1 MSTDIFDKELNGQ
14 REERWQRAFGKES
27 KDIDIHSEEIANLRA
42 TVAIE
47 FAMQLADIM
56 HTTQHFHSYCR
67 WNERLFEEMYVAYET
82 GRSKT
87 NPAEGWYQG
96 EIWFFDNC
104 VIPMAGRIKGTGVF
118 GAQGEDSLR
127 NALDNKKEWA
137 IKGGELVAAALQKVK
152 KSLEEQEEGDD
163 KGPAAEQV
171 VNIFVNKE
179 PEPEEKK
186 VSDADKHLIEW
197 NVDLFKR
204 LLRQILAYRMGKGNH
219 TKDDLQNISHA
230 MKEGSTARDELARI
244 VKFPFFD
251 KEAAKLKVDPETI
264 VLNATVEGQ
273 LRDYILFI
281 ASMYNDHAFHNFK
294 HASNVATTTNKF
306 LQRIKDDTLEMQ
318 VFDPM
323 TQFAIIFSSLVHD
336 VDHPGVPNALLVAEN
351 DQMAIKYKNK
361 SIAEQNA
368 IDVAWNALM
377 ESQYKDLQN
386 AIYGSAEEMTRFRSL
401 IVNCVLAT
409 DLFDHELIDD
419 RMMRWKH
426 AFDEES
432 KDESLSVEEHE
443 NLRATVVVEH
453 VLMAADIGHTMQ
465 HWHSYKRWN
474 ERLYF
479 EMYEAFKAGRVE
491 KDPTT
496 NWYQEELKFFDEVI
510 IPMANRLKGSGVFG
524 VAGDD
529 AIRCAQS
536 NRKDWVVNGGA
547 IVEDLKKR
555 YNEFKAGNIA

>member
-14 REERWQRAFGKES
+14 REERWQRAFGKDS
-27 KDIDIHSEEIANLRA
+27 DDIDIHSEEIANLRA

-67 WNERLFEEMYVAYET
+67 WNERLFEEMYRAFES

-96 EIWFFDNC
+96 ELWFFDNC
-104 VIPMAGRIKGTGVF
+104 VIPMAGRIKGAGVF

-137 IKGGELVAAALQKVK
+137 IRGGELVADALKKVQK
-152 KSLEEQEEGDD
+152 SIEDEDDGDARGTTD
-163 KGPAAEQV
+163 EQV
-171 VNIFVNKE
+171 VNIFNNKE

-204 LLRQILAYRMGKGNH
+204 LLRQILAHRMGKGKI
-219 TKDDLQNISHA
+219 TKDSIQNITHV
-230 MKEGSTARDELARI
+230 MKEGSTVRNELSRI
-244 VKFPFFD
+244 LKFPFFD
-251 KEAAKLKVDPETI
+251 KEAAKLKVDPEAI
-264 VLNATVEGQ
+264 ELSATVEGQ

-281 ASMYNDHAFHNFK
+281 ASMYKDHAFHNFK
-294 HASNVATTTNKF
+294 HASNVATATNKF

-318 VFDPM
+318 VFDPL
-323 TQFAIIFSSLVHD
+323 TQFSIIFSSLVHD
-336 VDHPGVPNALLVAEN
+336 VDHPGVPNSLLVSEK
-351 DQMAIKYKNK
+351 DRLAIKYNNK
-361 SIAEQNA
+361 SIAEQNST
-368 IDVAWNALM
+368 DVAWNALM
-377 ESQYKDLQN
+377 DPQYKDLQS
-386 AIYGSAEEMTRFRSL
+386 AIYGSEEDMARFRTL
-401 IVNCVLAT
+401 IVNCVMAT
-409 DLFDHELIDD
+409 DLFDRELIDD
-419 RMMRWKH
+419 RMIRWKQ
-426 AFDEES
+426 AFENES

-479 EMYEAFKAGRVE
+479 EMFEAFQTGRLE
-491 KDPTT
+491 KDPTAA
-496 NWYQEELKFFDEVI
+496 WYQEEIIFFDEVV
-510 IPMANRLKGSGVFG
+510 IPMANRLRSSGVFG

-547 IVEDLKKR
+547 IVQDLKKR
-555 YNEFKAGNIA
+555 YSEFKAGNIA